1 MHVAGLIFG
10 RIIVKALP
18 VGIAALRRD
27 GEGIDLT
34 LYAGERIT
42 YRRARRRL
50 LEAVLAYDS
59 PLIGKKLSD
68 PLFRSMY
75 DATPAGIRAA
85 KNDPRLWGSLDN
97 DSVGAEEGL
106 IAPPTASAMT
116 TPRTSISSGAAAG
129 LVEGDV
135 NLDLE
140 RAVGCADVS
149 KTAAA
154 TVRVSFARCTLC
166 LPLLAVRALVN
177 LYHCC
182 AS

>member
-1 MHVAGLIFG
+1 MRCCDLDDFC

-106 IAPPTASAMT
+106 IAASAMT
-116 TPRTSISSGAAAG
+116 TPRSSISSGAHAG
-129 LVEGDV
+129 LVAAGDI

-140 RAVGCADVS
+140 RAGSSTD
-149 KTAAA
+149 KTAA
-154 TVRVSFARCTLC
+154 VGCQSFYLCVFKTSSRSWLGADLCTYC
-166 LPLLAVRALVN
+166 PD
-177 LYHCC
+177 
-182 AS
+182 S

>member
-1 MHVAGLIFG
+1 MRCCDLDDFC

-68 PLFRSMY
+68 PLFRSIMH

-106 IAPPTASAMT
+106 IAASAMT
-116 TPRTSISSGAAAG
+116 TPRSSISSGAHAG
-129 LVEGDV
+129 LVAAGDI
-135 NLDLE
+135 NLNLE
-140 RAVGCADVS
+140 RAGSSTD
-149 KTAAA
+149 KTAAVGCQSFYAFLKPRVVVGLERICDDASVLA
-154 TVRVSFARCTLC
+154 T
-166 LPLLAVRALVN
+166 
-177 LYHCC
+177 
-182 AS
+182 

>member
-1 MHVAGLIFG
+1 MRCCDLDDFC

-116 TPRTSISSGAAAG
+116 TPRSSISSGAHAG
-129 LVEGDV
+129 LVAAGDI

-140 RAVGCADVS
+140 RAGSSTD
-149 KTAAA
+149 KTAA
-154 TVRVSFARCTLC
+154 VGCQSFYLCVFKTSSRSWLGADLCTYC
-166 LPLLAVRALVN
+166 PD
-177 LYHCC
+177 
-182 AS
+182 S